1 VSVLRQSRAVSLAQ
15 KHSNT
20 PIANVP
26 EELASMA
33 KYQSTNN
40 STDGPPSA
48 DSVIR
53 KYLEENKAC
62 ELIIEERKTKRPE
75 AAGGVGVNI
84 VLGDR
89 EVVYGLS
96 YPHAHHNA
104 AGS

>member
-1 VSVLRQSRAVSLAQ
+1 
-15 KHSNT
+15 
-20 PIANVP
+20 
-26 EELASMA
+26 MA

-53 KYLEENKAC
+53 KDLEENKTC

-75 AAGGVGVNI
+75 AASDVGVNI

-89 EVVYGLS
+89 EVVFLTHKPITTLPVAEGLVNDLGIETEQS
-96 YPHAHHNA
+96 PIARNTKRE
-104 AGS
+104 GP